1 MAWLN
6 IVHTEL
12 CTRMVR
18 NGTSIRKIDA
28 MADLIMLSHV
38 YVGQKKLGI
47 LGSHRFRA
55 MITFCR

>member
-12 CTRMVR
+12 CARMVR

-28 MADLIMLSHV
+28 MADLIMLIATST
-38 YVGQKKLGI
+38 LGRKS
-47 LGSHRFRA
+47 LGSWAHTA
-55 MITFCR
+55 SEQ